1 MRYQVTVK
9 GFKSGLNELIAGR
22 MYDHRTKKYRNPIK
36 NKNDALCVK
45 YIKSS
50 RSLRGVKIDRPII
63 IHYAFYC
70 EDKMHDRMNI
80 ASAFI
85 KSFEDALQKCNVRLC
100 SKYGINAASKP
111 TTSAPAKT
119 TVKRNE
125 WIARVQAECNKQG
138 FSNQTVDGIAGK
150 NTLAGCPTM
159 RKGAKG
165 NLTALLQE
173 KLNATGYNCG
183 KIDRIFGT
191 GTENAVKALQKAH
204 GLTQD
209 GIVGQKTWRILL
221 GM

>member
-45 YIKSS
+45 YIKAS

-85 KSFEDALQKCNVRLC
+85 KSFEDALQKCNVIKNDGFDDVLT
-100 SKYGINAASKP
+100 P
-111 TTSAPAKT
+111 TL
-119 TVKRNE
+119 RFE
-125 WIARVQAECNKQG
+125 
-138 FSNQTVDGIAGK
+138 VDS
-150 NTLAGCPTM
+150 
-159 RKGAKG
+159 G
-165 NLTALLQE
+165 NPRIEIVIEE
-173 KLNATGYNCG
+173 KESED
-183 KIDRIFGT
+183 K
-191 GTENAVKALQKAH
+191 
-204 GLTQD
+204 
-209 GIVGQKTWRILL
+209 
-221 GM
+221 

>member
-85 KSFEDALQKCNVRLC
+85 KSFEDALQKCNVIKNDGFDDVLT
-100 SKYGINAASKP
+100 P
-111 TTSAPAKT
+111 TLRFEVDKENP
-119 TVKRNE
+119 
-125 WIARVQAECNKQG
+125 RVE
-138 FSNQTVDGIAGK
+138 VVIE
-150 NTLAGCPTM
+150 
-159 RKGAKG
+159 
-165 NLTALLQE
+165 E
-173 KLNATGYNCG
+173 KESED
-183 KIDRIFGT
+183 K
-191 GTENAVKALQKAH
+191 
-204 GLTQD
+204 
-209 GIVGQKTWRILL
+209 
-221 GM
+221 

>member
-45 YIKSS
+45 CIKAS

-85 KSFEDALQKCNVRLC
+85 KSFEDALQKFNVIKNDGFDDVLT
-100 SKYGINAASKP
+100 P
-111 TTSAPAKT
+111 TLYFEVDKENP
-119 TVKRNE
+119 
-125 WIARVQAECNKQG
+125 RVEI
-138 FSNQTVDGIAGK
+138 VIE
-150 NTLAGCPTM
+150 
-159 RKGAKG
+159 
-165 NLTALLQE
+165 E
-173 KLNATGYNCG
+173 KESED
-183 KIDRIFGT
+183 K
-191 GTENAVKALQKAH
+191 
-204 GLTQD
+204 
-209 GIVGQKTWRILL
+209 
-221 GM
+221 